1 MIVVLKHR
9 GASLLPHS
17 SKACFSYDHGELKKL
32 ELKVKRKLQ
41 VLRMFSELKE
51 FDYEAP
57 SMSYDKKTGEINI
70 EEGKAD
76 KEAALKKKSKKMI
89 GSMDDLEKERK
100 ALFAE
105 VGLDEAGQ
113 PKDENEPIDKVA
125 DKLKLA

>member
-9 GASLLPHS
+9 GTSLLPYS

-113 PKDENEPIDKVA
+113 P
-125 DKLKLA
+125 